1 MHSAW
6 DHAPG
11 SIPKKTNVSC
21 WLSKRPE
28 QKPRMSHSADG
39 WGEKVWRIQ
48 SIMSPTSDSDRKI
61 HLHFA
66 AFYLLSHLSSRLLFR
81 CHYGFGYR
89 WKLDNVWWPVTT
101 LIEPFNAHPTVLYAH
116 CFVYFKVVS
125 DFSVVSLLFMFIYFF
140 FGEYRLTFRLIENTF
155 FFINVERAH
164 KRARLITSHQQ
175 IFHSH
180 VSIERKTSAK
190 KIIIHHTRISELET
204 GIADAN

>member
-21 WLSKRPE
+21 WLSKRPK

-116 CFVYFKVVS
+116 IFVYFKVVS
-125 DFSVVSLLFMFIYFF
+125 DFSVVSLLFMFIYLFF
-140 FGEYRLTFRLIENTF
+140 FSVNI
-155 FFINVERAH
+155 
-164 KRARLITSHQQ
+164 
-175 IFHSH
+175 
-180 VSIERKTSAK
+180 
-190 KIIIHHTRISELET
+190 
-204 GIADAN
+204 D